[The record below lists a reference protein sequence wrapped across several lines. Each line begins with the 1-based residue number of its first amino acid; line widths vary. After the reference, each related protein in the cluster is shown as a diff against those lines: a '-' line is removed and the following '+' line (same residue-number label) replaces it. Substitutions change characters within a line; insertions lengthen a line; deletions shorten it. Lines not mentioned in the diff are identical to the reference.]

1 MEVHRHSHSGNSHQ
15 TRKITHY
22 LWEFLMLFLA
32 VFCGSMAEYALH
44 HKIENDREKIYMKN
58 MVEDLK
64 YDTTIL
70 SQYLARSDEFERTVD
85 TLYTL
90 FGTADRDQ
98 QINRIYF
105 LARMATL
112 RGEPAMVYLD
122 KRTYNQMNY
131 SGLLRL
137 IHNQDVS
144 AKVSSYYLSVE
155 RFEKQNDEI
164 RSRITVYMHSAG
176 ELFDASVFFTIRK
189 GYGMPASGNLKL
201 LTEDPIIIN
210 KFLTAAQY
218 LYGTR
223 ETQKVDAKLVLQEA
237 RELLLLIQDEYHLK
251 H

>member
-1 MEVHRHSHSGNSHQ
+1 MEVHRHSHSHDTHR
-15 TRKITHY
+15 TRKVTHY
-22 LWEFLMLFLA
+22 LWEFVMLFLA

-44 HKIENDREKIYMKN
+44 HRIENDRERIYMKN

-64 YDTTIL
+64 YDTSIL
-70 SQYLARSDEFERTVD
+70 SGYLKSTDEFEQTVD

-90 FGTADRDQ
+90 FGSADRDK

-112 RGEPAMVYLD
+112 RGEPSTIYLD

-144 AKVSSYYLSVE
+144 AKVSAYYLSIE
-155 RFEKQNDEI
+155 RFENQNQEI
-164 RSRITVYMHSAG
+164 RSRISVYMYSAG
-176 ELFDASVFFTIRK
+176 ELFDANVFFAIRK
-189 GYGMPASGNLKL
+189 GNEMPTSVNLKL
-201 LTEDPIIIN
+201 LTDNPLTIN

-223 ETQKVDAKLVLQEA
+223 ETQKVDAKHVLQQA
-237 RELLLLIQDEYHLK
+237 RELMEVIKHEYHFK
-251 H
+251 